1 MTNVSALPKSDI
13 VNDADLARAA
23 AVGDRARKFRD
34 VAGIRLADNL
44 DSLSRDQIDATQQR
58 NLRATLTAAR
68 QSTNVWRRFPGLE
81 AVDTVDDLAAL
92 PFLSSADL
100 AAGCPP
106 HSAELLFDPQSPG
119 LVLRSSGTA
128 SRPKVLYHSWDFT
141 DRVGHLGV
149 RGVRAALETPPNRV
163 ANCLFA
169 GDLNGAFLFVQDIT
183 RSLPAFSFAM
193 GEYTSPAEAAAIIEA
208 HGIDTLAAS
217 PAYGAELLAR
227 GLDGPPL
234 PLRNFLFIGES
245 LGAERERMVRS
256 AAPDLTVRSL
266 AYSTSETG
274 PLAYQCRHQAGAVHH
289 VHEDAVV
296 LEVIDEAGRPV
307 PPGTPG
313 ELVVT
318 PLTTSG
324 MALFRYRLGDRGQL
338 LTGACACGSAAR
350 SVLLLG
356 RMPNS
361 MTVDTITFSSDHLMA
376 ALATLGVSRPI
387 DCQFQV
393 LWEGHRYRVRLLLS
407 PATPEGIT
415 ADTVRTVLRDAHE
428 IHEVIVN
435 PRCLEFEVQRAGID
449 QFARTKRG
457 KVPVLYQRG
466 ISG

>member
-1 MTNVSALPKSDI
+1 MTTYAPNTVLTPELRAK
-13 VNDADLARAA
+13 VAA
-23 AVGDRARKFRD
+23 AAGDRASEPRFRD

-44 DSLSRDQIDATQQR
+44 DSLSRDEIDVAQQH
-58 NLRATLTAAR
+58 NLRATLTAAS

-92 PFLSSADL
+92 PLLSAADL

-106 HSAELLFDPQSPG
+106 HSADLLFDQSPG

-163 ANCLFA
+163 ANCLFP

-183 RSLPAFSFAM
+183 RSLPALSFAI
-193 GEYTSPAEAAAIIEA
+193 GEYTSPADAAAIIEA
-208 HGIDTLAAS
+208 HGIDTLVAS
-217 PAYGAELLAR
+217 PAYGAELLAGAR
-227 GLDGPPL
+227 DGQPL

-245 LGAERERMVRS
+245 LGAERERTVRS
-256 AAPDLTVRSL
+256 AAPDLAVRSL

-274 PLAYQCRHQAGAVHH
+274 PLGYQCRHQAGAVHH
-289 VHEDAVV
+289 LHEDANV
-296 LEVIDEAGRPV
+296 LEVVDEAGRPV
-307 PPGTPG
+307 PPGTSG

-324 MALFRYRLGDRGQL
+324 MALLRYRLGDRGQL
-338 LTGACACGSAAR
+338 LTGACGCGSAAR
-350 SVLLLG
+350 SVMLLG

-376 ALATLGVSRPI
+376 ALGTLGVSRPT

-407 PATPEGIT
+407 PAISDGFTT
-415 ADTVRTVLRDAHE
+415 DTVRAALRGAHE
-428 IHEVIVN
+428 IHEVIVS
-435 PRCLEFEVQRAGID
+435 PRCLEFEVQRAAID
-449 QFARTKRG
+449 QFARTQRG
-457 KVPVLYQRG
+457 KVPVLYQHA

>member
-1 MTNVSALPKSDI
+1 MTTYPHHTALIPELG
-13 VNDADLARAA
+13 AQAA
-23 AVGDRARKFRD
+23 GDRANKSRFRD
-34 VAGIRLADNL
+34 VAGIRLAQNL
-44 DSLSRDQIDATQQR
+44 DSLSRDEIEATQQH
-58 NLRATLTAAR
+58 NLRATLTAAS
-68 QSTNVWRRFPGLE
+68 QSTDVSRRFPGLE

-92 PFLSSADL
+92 PFLSAADL

-106 HSAELLFDPQSPG
+106 HSTDLLFDQSPG

-149 RGVRAALETPPNRV
+149 RGVRAALATPPSRV
-163 ANCLFA
+163 ANCLFP

-183 RSLPAFSFAM
+183 RSLPALSFAM
-193 GEYTSPAEAAAIIEA
+193 GELTSAADAAAVIEA
-208 HGIDTLAAS
+208 HGIDTLVAS
-217 PAYGAELLAR
+217 PAYGAELVAGAR
-227 GLDGPPL
+227 DGHS
-234 PLRNFLFIGES
+234 LRNFLFIGES

-256 AAPDLTVRSL
+256 AAPDLAVRSL

-274 PLAYQCRHQAGAVHH
+274 PIGYQCRHQTGAVHH
-289 VHEDAVV
+289 VHEDAIV

-324 MALFRYRLGDRGQL
+324 MALVRYRLGDRGQL
-338 LTGACACGSAAR
+338 LTGACSCGSAAR

-376 ALATLGVSRPI
+376 ALATLGVSRPT

-393 LWEGHRYRVRLLLS
+393 LWEGHGYRVRLLLS
-407 PATPEGIT
+407 PAIPAGFTT
-415 ADTVRTVLRDAHE
+415 DVVRAALRHAHE
-428 IHEVIVN
+428 IHEVIVS
-435 PRCLEFEVQRAGID
+435 PRCLDFEVQRVGID
-449 QFARTKRG
+449 QFARTQRG
-457 KVPVLYQRG
+457 KVPVLHQHG